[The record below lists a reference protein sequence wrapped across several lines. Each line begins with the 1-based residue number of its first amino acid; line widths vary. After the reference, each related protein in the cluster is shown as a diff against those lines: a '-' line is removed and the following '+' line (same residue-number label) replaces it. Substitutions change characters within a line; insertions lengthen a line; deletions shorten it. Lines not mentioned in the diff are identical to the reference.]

1 MAPTIG
7 IVKIVYNQ
15 RKICS
20 SIRINIEDN
29 SIPGVTFYIQDDCSS
44 DGTYEELSS
53 RPVPNKIVTQTH
65 RNLGP
70 RGNVADLLDKTSED
84 YLNFSA
90 GDDFV
95 CASSLRQLQEKL
107 SGDNY
112 DLVISRVVRAPLEIA
127 LEVAQD
133 PYLQSNSAEEMVG
146 QTAVTERDWQSSQQ
160 MLETAAVIPGLI
172 WTQGILV
179 KSDVAKQAGYMSGGS
194 VDDWGLLHNLALL
207 SRRREIK
214 VLYDKSILGVLGR
227 RSDSLG
233 MNVEKQLRDQVAAVE
248 KYWHPDLKKTAL
260 HNLIRK
266 KLDLMMTS
274 DISASQ
280 YLEVLRRGLS

>member
-20 SIRINIEDN
+20 SILRNIDDN

-44 DGTYEELSS
+44 DGTYEKLRSS
-53 RPVPNKIVTQTH
+53 PVVNKVVTQTH

-70 RGNVADLLDKTSED
+70 RGNVADLLEKTSAD

-95 CASSLRQLQEKL
+95 CASSLRNLQAKL
-107 SGDNY
+107 SVDTY
-112 DLVISRVVRAPLEIA
+112 DLIVGRVVRAPLNVA
-127 LEVAQD
+127 LEISQNPHVPSDAI
-133 PYLQSNSAEEMVG
+133 EEMAG
-146 QTAVTERDWQSSQQ
+146 QTAVVERDWQSSQQ

-179 KSDVAKQAGYMSGGS
+179 KSELAKEAGYLKGGP
-194 VDDWGLLHNLALL
+194 VDDWGLIHNLAVI
-207 SRRREIK
+207 SRRREIR
-214 VLYDKSILGVLGR
+214 VLYDQNIIGVLGG

-233 MNVEKQLRDQVAAVE
+233 MNVEKQLRDQISAVE
-248 KYWHPDLKKTAL
+248 TYWHPDFKKTAL
-260 HNLIRK
+260 HNVITK
-266 KLDLMMTS
+266 KLNMMMAA

-280 YLEVLRRGLS
+280 YAKILRKGLS

>member
-20 SIRINIEDN
+20 SILRNIDDN

-44 DGTYEELSS
+44 DGTYEELRSS
-53 RPVPNKIVTQTH
+53 PVVNKVVTQTH

-70 RGNVADLLDKTSED
+70 RGNVADLLEKTSAD

-95 CASSLRQLQEKL
+95 CASSLRNLQAKL
-107 SGDNY
+107 SGDTY
-112 DLVISRVVRAPLEIA
+112 DLIVGRVVRAPLDIA
-127 LEVAQD
+127 LEISQNPHGPSDAV
-133 PYLQSNSAEEMVG
+133 EEMAG
-146 QTAVTERDWQSSQQ
+146 QTAVVERDWQSSQQ

-179 KSDVAKQAGYMSGGS
+179 KSELAKEAGYLKGGT
-194 VDDWGLLHNLALL
+194 VDDWGLIHNLAVI
-207 SRRREIK
+207 SRRRELR
-214 VLYDKSILGVLGR
+214 VLYDQNIIGVLGG

-233 MNVEKQLRDQVAAVE
+233 MNVEKQLRDQIAAVE
-248 KYWHPDLKKTAL
+248 TYWHPDFKKTAL
-260 HNLIRK
+260 HNVITK
-266 KLDLMMTS
+266 KLNMMMAA

-280 YLEVLRRGLS
+280 YSKILRKGLS